1 MKNKEDILFQ
11 RLAIVS
17 GVISLGIAVGIFVT
31 AGTVRKSGWIFIVIF
46 IITYITVCVLY
57 FPIKWI
63 YNKLKL
69 KLIYVRHKFF
79 FRLMVVLSSLI
90 SVIIGII
97 WGIISDDIT
106 NPVQAFLMTFAL
118 VTIISFILIF
128 MTGQVIYF
136 SIRWVRDGS
145 KGHQFYLRLTVVL
158 SIVSSIIGAFIA
170 AVDVSRI
177 TTHPIVKYQT
187 IAMFI
192 NIVRFETIAKFID
205 VYGVKETI
213 AVIDVDASITTVFV
227 AAMCCAGVWL
237 IYLSI
242 LWIYRGLDSDDEE

>member
-1 MKNKEDILFQ
+1 MKDKEDILFQ
-11 RLAIVS
+11 RLAIVA
-17 GVISLGIAVGIFVT
+17 GVISLGITVGIFVT
-31 AGTVRKSGWIFIVIF
+31 AGTARKSGWIFIVIF

-57 FPIKWI
+57 FPR
-63 YNKLKL
+63 L

-97 WGIISDDIT
+97 WGISSDDIT

-128 MTGQVIYF
+128 MTGQVLYF
-136 SIRWVRDGS
+136 PIRWVRDGS

-158 SIVSSIIGAFIA
+158 SIVSPIIGAFIA

-177 TTHPIVKYQT
+177 TTHPIVKFQT
-187 IAMFI
+187 IAYFI
-192 NIVRFETIAKFID
+192 DIVRFETIAKFID

-213 AVIDVDASITTVFV
+213 AVIDVDASITSVFV
-227 AAMCCAGVWL
+227 VAMCCAGVWL

>member
-1 MKNKEDILFQ
+1 MKDKEDILFQ
-11 RLAIVS
+11 RLAIVA
-17 GVISLGIAVGIFVT
+17 GVISLGITVGIFVT

-57 FPIKWI
+57 FPR
-63 YNKLKL
+63 L

-97 WGIISDDIT
+97 WGISSDDIT

-128 MTGQVIYF
+128 MTGQVLYF
-136 SIRWVRDGS
+136 PIRWVRDGS

-158 SIVSSIIGAFIA
+158 SIVSPIIGAFIA

-177 TTHPIVKYQT
+177 TTHPIVKFQT
-187 IAMFI
+187 IAYFI
-192 NIVRFETIAKFID
+192 DIVRFETIAKFID

-213 AVIDVDASITTVFV
+213 AVIDVDASITSVFV